1 MAVDSANLARV
12 FFWGVMLKHITALI
26 LVLLFAGLAPVG
38 GSLCGVDAIGNSFN
52 HAGEAACPMQSAAR
66 YDEMA
71 CCAQVKSPT
80 GAMAAMKCCEVK
92 CCCEAPYGESPG
104 GAQFDFA
111 PQTLIHEP
119 RVISVRAVLLDAM
132 GEAETAVVSIK
143 SAAYKLLHH
152 DPPDFYLSNSRFL
165 I

>member
-1 MAVDSANLARV
+1 
-12 FFWGVMLKHITALI
+12 MLKNVTALI
-26 LVLLFAGLAPVG
+26 LVLLFAGQSPAG
-38 GSLCGVDAIGNSFN
+38 GSVCGVGAISKSFN
-52 HAGEAACPMQSAAR
+52 QADEAVCPMQRAAR
-66 YDEMA
+66 HDEMA
-71 CCAQVKSPT
+71 CCAQGKSPT
-80 GAMAAMKCCEVK
+80 GAMAAMICCEVP
-92 CCCEAPYGESPG
+92 CCCEAPYGESTG